1 MSRFPVDEIFW
12 RRTEDSAVVYFGR
25 HYSVEIVEAG
35 TEDLLT
41 LWSAEE
47 GGDEVVQ
54 PLVTDD
60 DGRALGKD
68 GVRPWSDTAD
78 YDVLVNGERYPKR
91 APAGGGGGGAVD
103 SVAGKTGDVTLEPGD
118 IEGLEDR
125 LPFANVKAF
134 GAKGDD
140 DDDTEAIKAAIASF
154 GAAGNSFGDTGNAQ
168 EAGVLYFPPGVF
180 VTSETLKIFPGLVI
194 LGAGASA
201 TQLKLADGA
210 DCDLLQTEGF
220 DELSGTESEEGPF
233 KFAIRDIWLDG
244 GEGSTEGRGVAIY
257 GRYYL
262 IDSVQI
268 SGFPGAGL
276 WSKWAPSGDQM
287 EASVRNVKIMGCGS
301 PTEPALDWRGPH
313 DSNFQDVQ
321 VIRPNGIGI
330 RTSEG
335 SAAGASFVNC
345 HVWGETENYKIGW
358 QLDQNAYLINCQ
370 GEGALET
377 QLWIK
382 QGECIVIGGHYF
394 GFGEVGEELDES
406 TAIRIGEEGEHFP
419 EGLRIA
425 TRASGSKVCVD
436 FDQDSG
442 KSEISVLCE
451 PREGGVVSTGTP
463 ATSSHTTLISDSPAT
478 SMYQAPKVNRTI
490 ASATSIEIPPG
501 VVFVR
506 ISGSADIEE
515 IEANADG
522 QILILKF
529 ESTAKAVDGGNL
541 HLNGDFEGEDAVLML
556 VCDGAD
562 WFEIGREGGAAE
574 LGYTAEDVA
583 KKVQSLS
590 GESEDEYPSEKAV
603 QLALAT
609 KQPLDSDLTAIAALA
624 TTAFG
629 RELLTLA
636 NAAAGRTAFGLG
648 TAATQAS
655 TAFDA
660 AGAAAAAQ
668 AASQP
673 LDSDLTAIAAL
684 ATTAFGRE
692 LLTLANAAAGR
703 AALSAAS
710 IAEVEAAIQKSLVDA
725 KGDLLVGTADN
736 TVARKAAGS
745 NGKVLGAASGESD
758 GLKWLDNNR
767 IIEYPIVIV
776 PTVTTLAGFFI
787 RAAAGETLKLIGVR
801 HKLASGTCKWKIKR
815 TTSAGSSS
823 EPLKEKE
830 SKSEA
835 QETTSEQELA
845 DKDLI
850 EFICES
856 VSSPGL
862 GYFTVLIEKTRS

>member
-1 MSRFPVDEIFW
+1 MARVALVEVALDSVESPAARFLTGASFYVYSRGTK
-12 RRTEDSAVVYFGR
+12 TEADLYDDDSAG
-25 HYSVEIVEAG
+25 SKL
-35 TEDLLT
+35 D
-41 LWSAEE
+41 
-47 GGDEVVQ
+47 Q
-54 PLVTDD
+54 PLVADQSGRIRGQ
-60 DGRALGKD
+60 DGEIAWVAEGSYD
-68 GVRPWSDTAD
+68 IEYGDETIPWEAAKGGS
-78 YDVLVNGERYPKR
+78 
-91 APAGGGGGGAVD
+91 GGGGGGAVD
-103 SVAGKTGDVTLEPGD
+103 SVAGKTGVVTLEPDD
-118 IEGLEDR
+118 IEGLSDR
-125 LPFANVKAF
+125 LPFVSVKAF

-154 GAAGNSFGDTGNAQ
+154 GGAGNSFGDTGAAQ

-244 GEGSTEGRGVAIY
+244 GEGSIEGRGVAIY

-321 VIRPNGIGI
+321 VIRPNGVGI

-358 QLDQNAYLINCQ
+358 LLNQNAYLINCQ

-377 QLWIK
+377 QLQIN

-394 GFGEVGEELDES
+394 GFGEV
-406 TAIRIGEEGEHFP
+406 GEEGEHFP

-442 KSEISVLCE
+442 KGEISILCE
-451 PREGGVVSTGTP
+451 PREGGEVSTGTP
-463 ATSSHTTLISDSPAT
+463 ATSSHVTLISDSPAT
-478 SMYQAPKVNRTI
+478 SMHQAPKVNRTI

-529 ESTAKAVDGGNL
+529 ESSAKAVDSGNL

-556 VCDGAD
+556 ICDGAD
-562 WFEIGREGGAAE
+562 WFEIGREGGGAE
-574 LGYTAEDVA
+574 LGYTAENVANKDTDSALTANSDTKYPSQKAIKAYVDGLIAASDAVVYKGAKDCSANPKFPAADAGHLYRVSVAGKIGGGAGVNVEVGDTFLCNTDGAADGTQAEVGSKWNVIQANIDGALVGPSSATSGNLATFEGTTGKVA
-583 KKVQSLS
+583 KDS
-590 GESEDEYPSEKAV
+590 GVATSTDGTLASNSDAKLPTEKAV
-603 QLALAT
+603 KTYARPAGAIVWYETKTFTIPDAIAVPSGETDFIPPIIIALRTGQTAKVVKAVHKINAGTSAT
-609 KQPLDSDLTAIAALA
+609 VKLQKNGADLTGFTGIEVKSEKK
-624 TTAFG
+624 TTDPEDQSVA
-629 RELLTLA
+629 
-636 NAAAGRTAFGLG
+636 
-648 TAATQAS
+648 
-655 TAFDA
+655 D
-660 AGAAAAAQ
+660 
-668 AASQP
+668 
-673 LDSDLTAIAAL
+673 
-684 ATTAFGRE
+684 
-692 LLTLANAAAGR
+692 
-703 AALSAAS
+703 
-710 IAEVEAAIQKSLVDA
+710 
-725 KGDLLVGTADN
+725 GDLLALVVTAISGSPKN
-736 TVARKAAGS
+736 LSFAVVIEQTVA
-745 NGKVLGAASGESD
+745 
-758 GLKWLDNNR
+758 
-767 IIEYPIVIV
+767 
-776 PTVTTLAGFFI
+776 
-787 RAAAGETLKLIGVR
+787 
-801 HKLASGTCKWKIKR
+801 
-815 TTSAGSSS
+815 
-823 EPLKEKE
+823 
-830 SKSEA
+830 
-835 QETTSEQELA
+835 
-845 DKDLI
+845 
-850 EFICES
+850 
-856 VSSPGL
+856 
-862 GYFTVLIEKTRS
+862 